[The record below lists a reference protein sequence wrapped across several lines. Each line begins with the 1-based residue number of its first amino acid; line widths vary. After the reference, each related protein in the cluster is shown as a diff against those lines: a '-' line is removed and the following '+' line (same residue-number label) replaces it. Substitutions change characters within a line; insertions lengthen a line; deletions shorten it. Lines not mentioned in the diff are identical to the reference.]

1 MGNIDGNRKKLDE
14 NKGKMGEMVKR
25 TMQTAAICAE
35 RAKKLFQGL
44 RVQRSLEK
52 FLLSDC

>member
-14 NKGKMGEMVKR
+14 NKGKTGKMVKR

-35 RAKKLFQGL
+35 RAEKLFQEL
-44 RVQRSLEK
+44 RVYRSLEK